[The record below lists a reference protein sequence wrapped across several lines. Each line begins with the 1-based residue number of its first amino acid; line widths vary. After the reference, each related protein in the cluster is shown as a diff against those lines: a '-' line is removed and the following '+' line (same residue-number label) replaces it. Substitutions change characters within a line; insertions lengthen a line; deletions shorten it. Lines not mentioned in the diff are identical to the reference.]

1 MDVACGSS
9 EYWLMAAICPGSAI
23 RINTASTQGLSET
36 MRCGLAAAAT
46 DCGNTQR
53 IAKARYLKNRI
64 RTPLN
69 NNMGP
74 LRDWLRSE
82 SHTSEL
88 QSLMRISYAVFCL
101 KTNKHITEDYT
112 KSNH

>member
-1 MDVACGSS
+1 MGVACGSS

-53 IAKARYLKNRI
+53 IDKARNLKNRI

-74 LRDWLRSE
+74 LRDWLGSFLPCDSNSVVIRGIPQS
-82 SHTSEL
+82 SDQRRAEL
-88 QSLMRISYAVFCL
+88 Q
-101 KTNKHITEDYT
+101 TQ
-112 KSNH
+112 

>member
-1 MDVACGSS
+1 MTRWGRCASPSSAVPEGGAKWLACSIGMDVACGSS

-74 LRDWLRSE
+74 LRDWLG
-82 SHTSEL
+82 
-88 QSLMRISYAVFCL
+88 
-101 KTNKHITEDYT
+101 
-112 KSNH
+112 